1 MTRRWICEIALR
13 LALIVSVFCFALYAQ
28 DFSDAGFCA
37 LAAFW
42 AYALFRVLF
51 SFFYEAKQRANA
63 ALFRSGGTLIKIFRG
78 RLISGVFACAG
89 AILLSVTLA
98 LGLADLRGAE
108 LFVMLAAL
116 PAALALMRL
125 AVLKLS
131 LKEIKNPR
139 ILSLKLSI
147 LLLAALAVAV
157 NFAINLAYLRL
168 ADAADPAAHSLNSAI
183 NFTPLASTASS
194 AEDYARNNASAAIGN
209 FATDNAAKFAK
220 NSAANSVAIVIGNF
234 ETDNIVKSAPDA
246 VKKPTASPANFKAGS
261 VMATHAF
268 AENSKADPVATSQI
282 NAKNSTTSP
291 AAAKNLAQNPAA
303 PSMAA
308 DNSAKNSAANS
319 ASIPEIFEIL
329 KSIAPQ
335 THFKSALLNEIYA
348 LKFYKNALFELALS
362 QSPSALKIALLFLIC
377 AGDFVFYC
385 AILHLCVFVLF
396 MPRAGA
402 APKIGRFSGT
412 IFALAYVTL
421 CLICA
426 AQTRTARG
434 EAERPKS
441 AVETGVQIVLQS
453 GERLI
458 LSAREADALRGEL
471 NATRF
476 AAEANAASALN
487 SYIDAVYDEG
497 ARLSA
502 QKMADFNYS
511 FLSDYLVL
519 WHGVW
524 DDDAGA
530 YLNEKFAL
538 FVSES
543 FPKDFGEN
551 IAKIA
556 AANVKNYESSLN
568 FTLKKYGAKIDLNVT
583 QSFSLKSK
591 AYRASGTGL
600 GALGSVLGAKLISKS
615 LAKTAA
621 KTGAK
626 TLTKAGA
633 SATSGSAGLVCGPGA
648 VVCVPAFAVA
658 TWFGL
663 DFAFAKGDEALNREE
678 FEAAIVR
685 DMMAAKEELK
695 RALAEDFNATI
706 DEISSEILNL
716 DGKQGGGLC
725 LRNLDPLRAKFSG
738 GLWSFR
744 AWRAAGAMHQNGRLG
759 RQFGRYETSIDKIGG
774 TKLVAQ
780 QMRNKQRLERGIL

>member
-1 MTRRWICEIALR
+1 M
-13 LALIVSVFCFALYAQ
+13 
-28 DFSDAGFCA
+28 
-37 LAAFW
+37 
-42 AYALFRVLF
+42 
-51 SFFYEAKQRANA
+51 
-63 ALFRSGGTLIKIFRG
+63 
-78 RLISGVFACAG
+78 
-89 AILLSVTLA
+89 
-98 LGLADLRGAE
+98 
-108 LFVMLAAL
+108 
-116 PAALALMRL
+116 
-125 AVLKLS
+125 
-131 LKEIKNPR
+131 
-139 ILSLKLSI
+139 
-147 LLLAALAVAV
+147 
-157 NFAINLAYLRL
+157 
-168 ADAADPAAHSLNSAI
+168 
-183 NFTPLASTASS
+183 
-194 AEDYARNNASAAIGN
+194 
-209 FATDNAAKFAK
+209 ATDNASKSAK
-220 NSAANSVAIVIGNF
+220 NSAANNAAIVIGNS
-234 ETDNIVKSAPDA
+234 ETDNVVKSAPNA
-246 VKKPTASPANFKAGS
+246 AKKPTASPTNFKMGLVRA
-261 VMATHAF
+261 VHAS
-268 AENSKADPVATSQI
+268 AENSKVNPVVTSQI

-291 AAAKNLAQNPAA
+291 AAAQNLAQNPAA
-303 PSMAA
+303 PNMVA
-308 DNSAKNSAANS
+308 DSSAEKSATS
-319 ASIPEIFEIL
+319 PASISEIFEIL
-329 KSIAPQ
+329 KSTAPQ
-335 THFKSALLNEIYA
+335 AHFKSALLNEIYA

-385 AILHLCVFVLF
+385 AILHLCAFVLF
-396 MPRAGA
+396 MPRAAA

-426 AQTRTARG
+426 AQTRTAAG
-434 EAERPKS
+434 EAESAHPKS

-476 AAEANAASALN
+476 AVEANAASALN

-568 FTLKKYGAKIDLNVT
+568 FTLKKYGAKVDLNVT

-600 GALGSVLGAKLISKS
+600 GALGGVLGAKLISKS

-695 RALAEDFNATI
+695 RALAEDFNATV

-716 DGKQGGGLC
+716 DRK
-725 LRNLDPLRAKFSG
+725 
-738 GLWSFR
+738 
-744 AWRAAGAMHQNGRLG
+744 
-759 RQFGRYETSIDKIGG
+759 
-774 TKLVAQ
+774 
-780 QMRNKQRLERGIL
+780 

>member
-1 MTRRWICEIALR
+1 MTTTRRWICEIALR

-78 RLISGVFACAG
+78 RLISVVLAFAG

-108 LFVMLAAL
+108 LFVTLAAL
-116 PAALALMRL
+116 PAGLALMRL

-168 ADAADPAAHSLNSAI
+168 ADGADAAAHSLNSAI
-183 NFTPLASTASS
+183 NFTPLTRTASS
-194 AEDYARNNASAAIGN
+194 AEEFVRNNASAPVGNLAADNTSKSAKN
-209 FATDNAAKFAK
+209 FAANNA
-220 NSAANSVAIVIGNF
+220 AIVIGNS
-234 ETDNIVKSAPDA
+234 EANSIIKPAPNA
-246 VKKPTASPANFKAGS
+246 AKNLTASPENFKAGS
-261 VMATHAF
+261 IRAVYASA
-268 AENSKADPVATSQI
+268 ANYKANTAAMPQSF
-282 NAKNSTTSP
+282 AKNSTTSS
-291 AAAKNLAQNPAA
+291 AAAQNLNLAPTPATPNA
-303 PSMAA
+303 SA
-308 DNSAKNSAANS
+308 DNSAEKSATSS
-319 ASIPEIFEIL
+319 ASVAKIFEIL
-329 KSIAPQ
+329 KSTAPQ
-335 THFKSALLNEIYA
+335 AHFKSALLNEIYA

-362 QSPSALKIALLFLIC
+362 QSSSALKIALLFLIC
-377 AGDFVFYC
+377 AGDFVFYY
-385 AILHLCVFVLF
+385 AILHLCAFVLF
-396 MPRAGA
+396 MSRAGV

-434 EAERPKS
+434 EAGPKS
-441 AVETGVQIVLQS
+441 AVETGMQIVLQS

-530 YLNEKFAL
+530 YLNEKFAG

-556 AANVKNYESSLN
+556 AANVKNYENSLN

-600 GALGSVLGAKLISKS
+600 GALGGVLGAKLISKS

-626 TLTKAGA
+626 TIAKAGA

-716 DGKQGGGLC
+716 DGK
-725 LRNLDPLRAKFSG
+725 
-738 GLWSFR
+738 
-744 AWRAAGAMHQNGRLG
+744 
-759 RQFGRYETSIDKIGG
+759 
-774 TKLVAQ
+774 
-780 QMRNKQRLERGIL
+780 

>member
-1 MTRRWICEIALR
+1 MTTTRRWICEIALR

-28 DFSDAGFCA
+28 DLDDAGFCA

-78 RLISGVFACAG
+78 RLISGVLAFAG

-98 LGLADLRGAE
+98 LGIADLRGAE
-108 LFVMLAAL
+108 LFVTLAAL
-116 PAALALMRL
+116 PAGLALMRL

-168 ADAADPAAHSLNSAI
+168 ADAADLDMHSLNSAI
-183 NFTPLASTASS
+183 NFTPPARTAASMGNFAT
-194 AEDYARNNASAAIGN
+194 NNASAPIGN

-220 NSAANSVAIVIGNF
+220 NSALNHAGIVIGNS
-234 ETDNIVKSAPDA
+234 EMDNAVKSAADA
-246 VKKPTASPANFKAGS
+246 AKNLTALPANFKAGS
-261 VMATHAF
+261 VRAVHAS
-268 AENSKADPVATSQI
+268 AENSKADPAAAPQI
-282 NAKNSTTSP
+282 NAKNSTASS
-291 AAAKNLAQNPAA
+291 AAAQNLNLAPTPATPNA
-303 PSMAA
+303 SS
-308 DNSAKNSAANS
+308 DNLAKNSAAS
-319 ASIPEIFEIL
+319 PASVAEIFEIL
-329 KSIAPQ
+329 KSTAPQ
-335 THFKSALLNEIYA
+335 AHFKSALLNEIYA

-362 QSPSALKIALLFLIC
+362 QSPSSLKIALLLLIC
-377 AGDFVFYC
+377 AGDFLFYC
-385 AILHLCVFVLF
+385 AILHLCAFVLF
-396 MPRAGA
+396 MPRATST
-402 APKIGRFSGT
+402 PKIGRFSGT

-426 AQTRTARG
+426 AQTRTAG
-434 EAERPKS
+434 GGSESVHPKS
-441 AVETGVQIVLQS
+441 AVETSVQIVLQS

-458 LSAREADALRGEL
+458 LSAREADVLRGEL

-530 YLNEKFAL
+530 YLNEKFAG

-600 GALGSVLGAKLISKS
+600 GALGGVLGAKLISKS

-716 DGKQGGGLC
+716 
-725 LRNLDPLRAKFSG
+725 
-738 GLWSFR
+738 
-744 AWRAAGAMHQNGRLG
+744 NGR
-759 RQFGRYETSIDKIGG
+759 
-774 TKLVAQ
+774 
-780 QMRNKQRLERGIL
+780 

>member
-1 MTRRWICEIALR
+1 MTTTRRWICEIALR

-28 DFSDAGFCA
+28 DLDDAGFCA

-89 AILLSVTLA
+89 AILLSATLA

-108 LFVMLAAL
+108 LFVTLAAL
-116 PAALALMRL
+116 PAGLALMRL

-168 ADAADPAAHSLNSAI
+168 ADAAYAAAHSLNSAI
-183 NFTPLASTASS
+183 NFTPLARTASS
-194 AEDYARNNASAAIGN
+194 AKDFARNKVPAPVGN
-209 FATDNAAKFAK
+209 LTTDNSAK
-220 NSAANSVAIVIGNF
+220 NSAANNAAMVIGNS
-234 ETDNIVKSAPDA
+234 ETDNAVKSALDA
-246 VKKPTASPANFKAGS
+246 AKKPTASVANFKAGS
-261 VMATHAF
+261 VRAVYAS
-268 AENSKADPVATSQI
+268 AENSKADPAATLQTF
-282 NAKNSTTSP
+282 AKNSTTNP
-291 AAAKNLAQNPAA
+291 AAAQNLAQNPAA

-308 DNSAKNSAANS
+308 DSSAKNSATSS

-329 KSIAPQ
+329 KSTAPQ
-335 THFKSALLNEIYA
+335 AHFGSALLNEIYA
-348 LKFYKNALFELALS
+348 LKFYKNALFDLALS

-377 AGDFVFYC
+377 AGDFLFYC
-385 AILHLCVFVLF
+385 AILHLCAFVLF
-396 MPRAGA
+396 MPRATS

-412 IFALAYVTL
+412 IFALVYVTL

-426 AQTRTARG
+426 AQTRTVRG
-434 EAERPKS
+434 EAEGAHPKS

-458 LSAREADALRGEL
+458 LSAREADVLRGEL

-600 GALGSVLGAKLISKS
+600 GALGGVLGAKLISKS

-695 RALAEDFNATI
+695 RALAQDFNATI

-716 DGKQGGGLC
+716 DG
-725 LRNLDPLRAKFSG
+725 R
-738 GLWSFR
+738 
-744 AWRAAGAMHQNGRLG
+744 
-759 RQFGRYETSIDKIGG
+759 
-774 TKLVAQ
+774 
-780 QMRNKQRLERGIL
+780 

>member
-1 MTRRWICEIALR
+1 MTTTRRWICEIALR

-28 DFSDAGFCA
+28 GFDDAGFCA

-63 ALFRSGGTLIKIFRG
+63 ALFRSGGILIKIFRG
-78 RLISGVFACAG
+78 RLISGVLAFAG

-108 LFVMLAAL
+108 LFVTLTAL
-116 PAALALMRL
+116 PAGLAVMRL

-147 LLLAALAVAV
+147 SLLAVLAVAV

-183 NFTPLASTASS
+183 NFTPPARTASS
-194 AEDYARNNASAAIGN
+194 AEDYARNNASAPVGN
-209 FATDNAAKFAK
+209 SETDNAVKFA
-220 NSAANSVAIVIGNF
+220 
-234 ETDNIVKSAPDA
+234 PDTA
-246 VKKPTASPANFKAGS
+246 KKPTASPANFKAGS
-261 VMATHAF
+261 VKAEYAS
-268 AENSKADPVATSQI
+268 AENSKANTAATSQI

-291 AAAKNLAQNPAA
+291 AAAQNLAQNPAA

-308 DNSAKNSAANS
+308 DSSAEKSATS
-319 ASIPEIFEIL
+319 PASVAEIFEIL
-329 KSIAPQ
+329 KSTAPQ
-335 THFKSALLNEIYA
+335 AHFKSALLNEIYA

-362 QSPSALKIALLFLIC
+362 QSPNALKIALLFLIC
-377 AGDFVFYC
+377 AGDFLFYC
-385 AILHLCVFVLF
+385 AILHLCAFVLF
-396 MPRAGA
+396 MPRATS

-434 EAERPKS
+434 EAERSKS

-583 QSFSLKSK
+583 QNFSLKSK

-600 GALGSVLGAKLISKS
+600 GALGGVLGAKLLSKS

-633 SATSGSAGLVCGPGA
+633 SATGGSAGLVCGPGA

-716 DGKQGGGLC
+716 DGK
-725 LRNLDPLRAKFSG
+725 
-738 GLWSFR
+738 
-744 AWRAAGAMHQNGRLG
+744 
-759 RQFGRYETSIDKIGG
+759 
-774 TKLVAQ
+774 
-780 QMRNKQRLERGIL
+780 

>member
-1 MTRRWICEIALR
+1 MTTTRRWICEIVLR

-28 DFSDAGFCA
+28 DFSDAGFCT

-78 RLISGVFACAG
+78 RLLSGVFACAG
-89 AILLSVTLA
+89 AILLSATLS
-98 LGLADLRGAE
+98 LGLADLRGAA
-108 LFVMLAAL
+108 LFVTLAAL
-116 PAALALMRL
+116 PAGLALMRL

-168 ADAADPAAHSLNSAI
+168 PPPPPHLSSPLTT
-183 NFTPLASTASS
+183 TPKYTSS
-194 AEDYARNNASAAIGN
+194 ARTAAFAENFATNDASAPVGN
-209 FATDNAAKFAK
+209 FATDNAVKSAK
-220 NSAANSVAIVIGNF
+220 NSAANNSVIVVRNS
-234 ETDNIVKSAPDA
+234 EADNPVKSAPDA
-246 VKKPTASPANFKAGS
+246 AKNLTASTANFKAGS
-261 VMATHAF
+261 VRAAQVS
-268 AENSKADPVATSQI
+268 AANYKANTAVAPQTF
-282 NAKNSTTSP
+282 AKNSTASSV
-291 AAAKNLAQNPAA
+291 AAQNLAQNPAA
-303 PSMAA
+303 PSMVA
-308 DNSAKNSAANS
+308 DSSAEKSATSS
-319 ASIPEIFEIL
+319 ASIPENIEIL
-329 KSIAPQ
+329 KSTAPQ
-335 THFKSALLNEIYA
+335 AHFKSALLNEIYA

-362 QSPSALKIALLFLIC
+362 QSPIALKIALLFLIC
-377 AGDFVFYC
+377 AGDFLFYC
-385 AILHLCVFVLF
+385 AILHLCAFVLF
-396 MPRAGA
+396 MPRATS

-426 AQTRTARG
+426 AQTRTVAG
-434 EAERPKS
+434 EADGARPKS

-458 LSAREADALRGEL
+458 LSAREADVLRGEL

-556 AANVKNYESSLN
+556 AANVKDYESSLN
-568 FTLKKYGAKIDLNVT
+568 FTLKKYGAKVDLNVT

-600 GALGSVLGAKLISKS
+600 GALGGVLGAKLISKS

-626 TLTKAGA
+626 TLAKAGA

-695 RALAEDFNATI
+695 RALAQDFNATI

-716 DGKQGGGLC
+716 DGK
-725 LRNLDPLRAKFSG
+725 
-738 GLWSFR
+738 
-744 AWRAAGAMHQNGRLG
+744 
-759 RQFGRYETSIDKIGG
+759 
-774 TKLVAQ
+774 
-780 QMRNKQRLERGIL
+780 

>member
-1 MTRRWICEIALR
+1 MTTTRRWICEIALR

-37 LAAFW
+37 LEAFW
-42 AYALFRVLF
+42 AYALFQVLF

-63 ALFRSGGTLIKIFRG
+63 ALFRSSGTLIKIFRG
-78 RLISGVFACAG
+78 RLISGVLACAG
-89 AILLSVTLA
+89 AILLSITLA

-108 LFVMLAAL
+108 LFVTLAAL

-125 AVLKLS
+125 VVLKLS

-147 LLLAALAVAV
+147 LLLAMLAVAV
-157 NFAINLAYLRL
+157 NFTINLAYLRFADG
-168 ADAADPAAHSLNSAI
+168 ADAAAHSLNSAI
-183 NFTPLASTASS
+183 NFTLPARTASF
-194 AEDYARNNASAAIGN
+194 AEDSARNDASAPVGN
-209 FATDNAAKFAK
+209 LATDNSAKSVK
-220 NSAANSVAIVIGNF
+220 NFAANNAAIVIRNS
-234 ETDNIVKSAPDA
+234 ETDNAVKSAPDA
-246 VKKPTASPANFKAGS
+246 VKNPTASPANFKAGS
-261 VMATHAF
+261 VRAVHAS
-268 AENSKADPVATSQI
+268 AENSKADPVATPQTF
-282 NAKNSTTSP
+282 AKNSKTSP
-291 AAAKNLAQNPAA
+291 AAAQNLAQNPAA

-308 DNSAKNSAANS
+308 DNSAKNSATNS
-319 ASIPEIFEIL
+319 ASIAEIFEIL
-329 KSIAPQ
+329 KSTAPQ
-335 THFKSALLNEIYA
+335 AHFRSALLNEIYA

-362 QSPSALKIALLFLIC
+362 QSPSSLKIALLFLIC
-377 AGDFVFYC
+377 AGDFLFYC
-385 AILHLCVFVLF
+385 AILHLCAFVLF
-396 MPRAGA
+396 MPRATS
-402 APKIGRFSGT
+402 APKIGRFSGM

-426 AQTRTARG
+426 AQTRTAG
-434 EAERPKS
+434 SGAEGAHPKS
-441 AVETGVQIVLQS
+441 AVETSVQIVLQS

-530 YLNEKFAL
+530 YLNEKFAG

-568 FTLKKYGAKIDLNVT
+568 STLKKYGAKVDLNVT

-600 GALGSVLGAKLISKS
+600 GALGGVLGAKLISKS

-626 TLTKAGA
+626 TITKAGA

-695 RALAEDFNATI
+695 RALAQDFNATI

-716 DGKQGGGLC
+716 DGK
-725 LRNLDPLRAKFSG
+725 
-738 GLWSFR
+738 
-744 AWRAAGAMHQNGRLG
+744 
-759 RQFGRYETSIDKIGG
+759 
-774 TKLVAQ
+774 
-780 QMRNKQRLERGIL
+780 

>member
-1 MTRRWICEIALR
+1 MTTTRRWICEIALR
-13 LALIVSVFCFALYAQ
+13 LALIVSVFYFALYAQ
-28 DFSDAGFCA
+28 DLDDAGFCA

-63 ALFRSGGTLIKIFRG
+63 ALFRSSGILIKIFRG

-98 LGLADLRGAE
+98 LGLADLRGVA
-108 LFVMLAAL
+108 LFVTLAAL

-147 LLLAALAVAV
+147 LLLAVLAVAV
-157 NFAINLAYLRL
+157 KFAINLAYLRL
-168 ADAADPAAHSLNSAI
+168 ADAADPATHSLNSAI
-183 NFTPLASTASS
+183 NFTPPARTASS
-194 AEDYARNNASAAIGN
+194 VEDFARNDASAPVGN
-209 FATDNAAKFAK
+209 LATDNASKSAK
-220 NSAANSVAIVIGNF
+220 NSAANNAAIVIGNS
-234 ETDNIVKSAPDA
+234 ETDNVVKSAPNA
-246 VKKPTASPANFKAGS
+246 AKKPTASPANFKASS
-261 VMATHAF
+261 VRAVYAS
-268 AENSKADPVATSQI
+268 AENSKANTAATSQI

-291 AAAKNLAQNPAA
+291 AAAQNLAQNPAA

-308 DNSAKNSAANS
+308 DSSAEKSATS
-319 ASIPEIFEIL
+319 PASVAEIFEIL
-329 KSIAPQ
+329 KSTAPQ
-335 THFKSALLNEIYA
+335 AHFKSALLNEIYA

-385 AILHLCVFVLF
+385 AILHLCAFVLF
-396 MPRAGA
+396 MPRATS

-426 AQTRTARG
+426 AQTRTAAG
-434 EAERPKS
+434 EAEGAHPKS

-530 YLNEKFAL
+530 YLNEKFAS

-600 GALGSVLGAKLISKS
+600 GALGGVLGAKLISKS

-695 RALAEDFNATI
+695 RALAQDFNATI

-716 DGKQGGGLC
+716 DGK
-725 LRNLDPLRAKFSG
+725 
-738 GLWSFR
+738 
-744 AWRAAGAMHQNGRLG
+744 
-759 RQFGRYETSIDKIGG
+759 
-774 TKLVAQ
+774 
-780 QMRNKQRLERGIL
+780 

>member
-1 MTRRWICEIALR
+1 MTTTRRWICEIALR

-28 DFSDAGFCA
+28 DFSDVGFCA

-78 RLISGVFACAG
+78 RLISGVLACAG
-89 AILLSVTLA
+89 AILLSATLA

-108 LFVMLAAL
+108 LFVTLAAL

-168 ADAADPAAHSLNSAI
+168 ADGADAAAHSLNSAI
-183 NFTPLASTASS
+183 NFTPPSRTAAST
-194 AEDYARNNASAAIGN
+194 EDSARNKVSVPVGN
-209 FATDNAAKFAK
+209 FATNNAAKFAK
-220 NSAANSVAIVIGNF
+220 NSAANNAAIVVENS
-234 ETDNIVKSAPDA
+234 EASNAVKTAPDA
-246 VKKPTASPANFKAGS
+246 AKKLAASPTNFKAGS
-261 VMATHAF
+261 VRVVQVSAA
-268 AENSKADPVATSQI
+268 NYKADPAAAPQI

-291 AAAKNLAQNPAA
+291 TAAQNLAQNPAA

-308 DNSAKNSAANS
+308 YSSAEKSVTGP
-319 ASIPEIFEIL
+319 ASVAEIFEIL
-329 KSIAPQ
+329 KSTAPQ
-335 THFKSALLNEIYA
+335 AHFRSALLNEIYA

-377 AGDFVFYC
+377 AGDFLFYC
-385 AILHLCVFVLF
+385 AILHLCAFVLF
-396 MPRAGA
+396 MPRATS

-441 AVETGVQIVLQS
+441 AVETSVQIVLQS

-458 LSAREADALRGEL
+458 LSAREADVLRGEL

-530 YLNEKFAL
+530 YLNEKFAG

-600 GALGSVLGAKLISKS
+600 GALGGVLGAKLISKS

-716 DGKQGGGLC
+716 DGK
-725 LRNLDPLRAKFSG
+725 
-738 GLWSFR
+738 
-744 AWRAAGAMHQNGRLG
+744 
-759 RQFGRYETSIDKIGG
+759 
-774 TKLVAQ
+774 
-780 QMRNKQRLERGIL
+780 

>member
-1 MTRRWICEIALR
+1 MTTTRRWICEIALR

-28 DFSDAGFCA
+28 DFSDAGFCT

-42 AYALFRVLF
+42 AFALFRVLF

-63 ALFRSGGTLIKIFRG
+63 ALFRRGGTLIKIFRG

-89 AILLSVTLA
+89 AILLSATLA

-108 LFVMLAAL
+108 LFVTLTTL
-116 PAALALMRL
+116 PAGLALMRL
-125 AVLKLS
+125 AVLKIS

-157 NFAINLAYLRL
+157 NFALNLAYLRL
-168 ADAADPAAHSLNSAI
+168 ADGADAAAHSLNSAI
-183 NFTPLASTASS
+183 NFTPPARTAAF
-194 AEDYARNNASAAIGN
+194 AEN
-209 FATDNAAKFAK
+209 FATNDASASVGNLATNNAAK
-220 NSAANSVAIVIGNF
+220 NSAASNAAIVVRNSGTIN
-234 ETDNIVKSAPDA
+234 A
-246 VKKPTASPANFKAGS
+246 VKPAPNAAKKLAASPANFKAGS
-261 VMATHAF
+261 VRAVRAS
-268 AENSKADPVATSQI
+268 AANYKANTAVAPQTF
-282 NAKNSTTSP
+282 AKNSTTSS

-319 ASIPEIFEIL
+319 ASIAEIFEIL

-377 AGDFVFYC
+377 AGDFLFYC
-385 AILHLCVFVLF
+385 AILHLCAFVLF
-396 MPRAGA
+396 TPRAAA

-426 AQTRTARG
+426 AQTRTAASR
-434 EAERPKS
+434 AEGAHPKS
-441 AVETGVQIVLQS
+441 AVETSVQIVLQS

-458 LSAREADALRGEL
+458 LSAREADVLRGEL

-530 YLNEKFAL
+530 YLNEKFAG

-556 AANVKNYESSLN
+556 AANVKDYESSLN
-568 FTLKKYGAKIDLNVT
+568 FTLKKYGAKVDLNVT

-600 GALGSVLGAKLISKS
+600 GALGGVLGAKLISKS

-626 TLTKAGA
+626 TITKAGA

-685 DMMAAKEELK
+685 DIMAAKEELK
-695 RALAEDFNATI
+695 RALAEDFSATI

-716 DGKQGGGLC
+716 DGK
-725 LRNLDPLRAKFSG
+725 
-738 GLWSFR
+738 
-744 AWRAAGAMHQNGRLG
+744 
-759 RQFGRYETSIDKIGG
+759 
-774 TKLVAQ
+774 
-780 QMRNKQRLERGIL
+780 

>member
-1 MTRRWICEIALR
+1 MTTTRRWICEIALR

-37 LAAFW
+37 LATFW

-63 ALFRSGGTLIKIFRG
+63 ALFRSSGTLIKIFRG
-78 RLISGVFACAG
+78 RLISGVFACGG
-89 AILLSVTLA
+89 AILLSATLA

-108 LFVMLAAL
+108 LFVTLAAL

-157 NFAINLAYLRL
+157 NFVINLAYLRL
-168 ADAADPAAHSLNSAI
+168 ADGADAAAHSLNSAI
-183 NFTPLASTASS
+183 NFTPPARPAAST
-194 AEDYARNNASAAIGN
+194 EDSTRNNASTPVGN
-209 FATDNAAKFAK
+209 FATDNAAKSAK
-220 NSAANSVAIVIGNF
+220 NSASNHVAIVIENS
-234 ETDNIVKSAPDA
+234 ETDNTVKSAQNA
-246 VKKPTASPANFKAGS
+246 AKKPTASPANFKAGS
-261 VMATHAF
+261 VRTVHAF
-268 AENSKADPVATSQI
+268 AANSKEDPVAKPQTF
-282 NAKNSTTSP
+282 AKNSTTSP
-291 AAAKNLAQNPAA
+291 TAAQNLVQNPTA

-308 DNSAKNSAANS
+308 DSSTEKSATGS
-319 ASIPEIFEIL
+319 ASIAEIFEIL
-329 KSIAPQ
+329 KSTAPQ
-335 THFKSALLNEIYA
+335 AHFRSALLNEIYA
-348 LKFYKNALFELALS
+348 LKFYKNALFDLALS

-377 AGDFVFYC
+377 AGDFLFYC
-385 AILHLCVFVLF
+385 AILHLCAFVLF
-396 MPRAGA
+396 MPRATSA
-402 APKIGRFSGT
+402 SKIGRFNGT

-434 EAERPKS
+434 EAEGARPKS

-530 YLNEKFAL
+530 YLNEKFAG

-556 AANVKNYESSLN
+556 AANVKNYENSLN

-600 GALGSVLGAKLISKS
+600 GALGGVLGAKLISKS

-626 TLTKAGA
+626 ALTKAGA

-716 DGKQGGGLC
+716 DG
-725 LRNLDPLRAKFSG
+725 R
-738 GLWSFR
+738 
-744 AWRAAGAMHQNGRLG
+744 
-759 RQFGRYETSIDKIGG
+759 
-774 TKLVAQ
+774 
-780 QMRNKQRLERGIL
+780 

>member
-1 MTRRWICEIALR
+1 MTTRRWICEIALR

-42 AYALFRVLF
+42 ACALFRVLF

-63 ALFRSGGTLIKIFRG
+63 ALFRSSGILIKIFRG

-98 LGLADLRGAE
+98 LGLADLRGAA
-108 LFVMLAAL
+108 LFVTLVAL

-147 LLLAALAVAV
+147 LLLAVLAVAV
-157 NFAINLAYLRL
+157 KFAINLAYLRL

-183 NFTPLASTASS
+183 NFTTLASTASS
-194 AEDYARNNASAAIGN
+194 AEDYARNKVSAPVGN
-209 FATDNAAKFAK
+209 LAADNAAKSAK
-220 NSAANSVAIVIGNF
+220 NFAVNNAAIVIENS
-234 ETDNIVKSAPDA
+234 ETDNA
-246 VKKPTASPANFKAGS
+246 VKYVPNVVKNPTASPTNFKMGLVRA
-261 VMATHAF
+261 VHAS
-268 AENSKADPVATSQI
+268 AENSKVNPVVTSQI

-291 AAAKNLAQNPAA
+291 AAAQNLAQNPAA
-303 PSMAA
+303 PNMVA
-308 DNSAKNSAANS
+308 DSSAEKSATS
-319 ASIPEIFEIL
+319 PASISEIFEIL
-329 KSIAPQ
+329 KSTAPQ
-335 THFKSALLNEIYA
+335 AHFKSALLNEIYA

-385 AILHLCVFVLF
+385 AILHLCAFVLF
-396 MPRAGA
+396 MPRAAA

-426 AQTRTARG
+426 AQTRTAAG
-434 EAERPKS
+434 EAESAHPKS

-476 AAEANAASALN
+476 AVEANAASALN

-568 FTLKKYGAKIDLNVT
+568 FTLKKYGAKVDLNVT

-600 GALGSVLGAKLISKS
+600 GALGGVLGAKLISKS

-695 RALAEDFNATI
+695 RALAEDFNATV

-716 DGKQGGGLC
+716 DRK
-725 LRNLDPLRAKFSG
+725 
-738 GLWSFR
+738 
-744 AWRAAGAMHQNGRLG
+744 
-759 RQFGRYETSIDKIGG
+759 
-774 TKLVAQ
+774 
-780 QMRNKQRLERGIL
+780 

>member
-1 MTRRWICEIALR
+1 MTTTRRWICEIALR

-28 DFSDAGFCA
+28 DLDDAGFCV

-42 AYALFRVLF
+42 ACALFRVLF

-89 AILLSVTLA
+89 AILLSATLA

-108 LFVMLAAL
+108 LFVTLAAL
-116 PAALALMRL
+116 PAGLALMRL

-147 LLLAALAVAV
+147 LLLAVLAVAV

-168 ADAADPAAHSLNSAI
+168 ADAAYPAAHSLNSAI
-183 NFTPLASTASS
+183 NFTPPARTASS
-194 AEDYARNNASAAIGN
+194 AEDFARNDASAPVGN
-209 FATDNAAKFAK
+209 LATDNAAKSAK
-220 NSAANSVAIVIGNF
+220 NFAANNAAIVIRNS
-234 ETDNIVKSAPDA
+234 ETDNAIKPAPAIVKN
-246 VKKPTASPANFKAGS
+246 PTASVANFKAGS
-261 VMATHAF
+261 VRAVYAS
-268 AENSKADPVATSQI
+268 AENSKANTAAAPQI

-291 AAAKNLAQNPAA
+291 AAAQNLAQNPAA
-303 PSMAA
+303 PSMTA
-308 DNSAKNSAANS
+308 DSSAKKPTTSP
-319 ASIPEIFEIL
+319 ASVAEIFEIL
-329 KSIAPQ
+329 KSTAPQ

-348 LKFYKNALFELALS
+348 LKFYKSALFELALS

-377 AGDFVFYC
+377 AGDFLFYC
-385 AILHLCVFVLF
+385 AILHLCAFVLF
-396 MPRAGA
+396 MPRATS

-434 EAERPKS
+434 EAEGAHPKS

-556 AANVKNYESSLN
+556 ATNVKNYESSLN
-568 FTLKKYGAKIDLNVT
+568 FTLKKYGAKVDLNVT
-583 QSFSLKSK
+583 QNFSLKSK

-600 GALGSVLGAKLISKS
+600 GALGGVLGAKLISKS

-626 TLTKAGA
+626 TITKAGA

-716 DGKQGGGLC
+716 DGK
-725 LRNLDPLRAKFSG
+725 
-738 GLWSFR
+738 
-744 AWRAAGAMHQNGRLG
+744 
-759 RQFGRYETSIDKIGG
+759 
-774 TKLVAQ
+774 
-780 QMRNKQRLERGIL
+780 

>member
-1 MTRRWICEIALR
+1 MMTTRRWICEIALR

-28 DFSDAGFCA
+28 DLDDAGFCA

-63 ALFRSGGTLIKIFRG
+63 ALFRSGGILIKIFRG
-78 RLISGVFACAG
+78 RLISGVLAFAG

-108 LFVMLAAL
+108 LFVTLAAL

-168 ADAADPAAHSLNSAI
+168 ADGADAAAHSLNSAI
-183 NFTPLASTASS
+183 NFTPPARTAASMGNFTTN
-194 AEDYARNNASAAIGN
+194 DASAPVGN
-209 FATDNAAKFAK
+209 FATDNAAK
-220 NSAANSVAIVIGNF
+220 NSAASNAAIIVGNS
-234 ETDNIVKSAPDA
+234 ETDNA
-246 VKKPTASPANFKAGS
+246 VKPAPNAAKNLTASPANFKASS
-261 VMATHAF
+261 VGAVYAS
-268 AENSKADPVATSQI
+268 AENYKAVPVATSQI
-282 NAKNSTTSP
+282 NAKNSTASP
-291 AAAKNLAQNPAA
+291 AAAQNLTQTPVTPNV
-303 PSMAA
+303 SA
-308 DNSAKNSAANS
+308 DNSAEKSATS
-319 ASIPEIFEIL
+319 PASVAEIFEIL
-329 KSIAPQ
+329 KSTVPQ
-335 THFKSALLNEIYA
+335 AHFKSALLNEIYA
-348 LKFYKNALFELALS
+348 LKFYKNALFDLALS

-377 AGDFVFYC
+377 AGDFLFYC
-385 AILHLCVFVLF
+385 AILHLCAFVLF
-396 MPRAGA
+396 MPRATSV
-402 APKIGRFSGT
+402 PKIGRFSGT

-426 AQTRTARG
+426 AQTRAAG
-434 EAERPKS
+434 GGSESVHPKS
-441 AVETGVQIVLQS
+441 AVETSVQIVLQS

-458 LSAREADALRGEL
+458 LSAREADVLRGEL

-530 YLNEKFAL
+530 YLNEKFAG

-600 GALGSVLGAKLISKS
+600 GALGGVLGAKLLSKS

-716 DGKQGGGLC
+716 DGK
-725 LRNLDPLRAKFSG
+725 
-738 GLWSFR
+738 
-744 AWRAAGAMHQNGRLG
+744 
-759 RQFGRYETSIDKIGG
+759 
-774 TKLVAQ
+774 
-780 QMRNKQRLERGIL
+780 

>member
-1 MTRRWICEIALR
+1 
-13 LALIVSVFCFALYAQ
+13 
-28 DFSDAGFCA
+28 
-37 LAAFW
+37 
-42 AYALFRVLF
+42 
-51 SFFYEAKQRANA
+51 
-63 ALFRSGGTLIKIFRG
+63 
-78 RLISGVFACAG
+78 
-89 AILLSVTLA
+89 
-98 LGLADLRGAE
+98 
-108 LFVMLAAL
+108 
-116 PAALALMRL
+116 
-125 AVLKLS
+125 
-131 LKEIKNPR
+131 
-139 ILSLKLSI
+139 
-147 LLLAALAVAV
+147 
-157 NFAINLAYLRL
+157 
-168 ADAADPAAHSLNSAI
+168 
-183 NFTPLASTASS
+183 
-194 AEDYARNNASAAIGN
+194 
-209 FATDNAAKFAK
+209 
-220 NSAANSVAIVIGNF
+220 
-234 ETDNIVKSAPDA
+234 
-246 VKKPTASPANFKAGS
+246 
-261 VMATHAF
+261 
-268 AENSKADPVATSQI
+268 
-282 NAKNSTTSP
+282 
-291 AAAKNLAQNPAA
+291 
-303 PSMAA
+303 MAA
-308 DNSAKNSAANS
+308 DSSAKNSATS
-319 ASIPEIFEIL
+319 PASVAEIFEIL
-329 KSIAPQ
+329 KSTAPQ
-335 THFKSALLNEIYA
+335 AHFKSTLLNEIYA
-348 LKFYKNALFELALS
+348 LKFYKNALFDLALS

-377 AGDFVFYC
+377 AGDFLFYC
-385 AILHLCVFVLF
+385 AILHLCAFVLF
-396 MPRAGA
+396 MPRAAA

-426 AQTRTARG
+426 AQMRTAG
-434 EAERPKS
+434 SGAEGAHPKS
-441 AVETGVQIVLQS
+441 AVETSVQIVLQS

-530 YLNEKFAL
+530 YLNEKFAG

-556 AANVKNYESSLN
+556 EANVKNYESSLN

-600 GALGSVLGAKLISKS
+600 GALGGVLGAKLISKS

-716 DGKQGGGLC
+716 DGK
-725 LRNLDPLRAKFSG
+725 
-738 GLWSFR
+738 
-744 AWRAAGAMHQNGRLG
+744 
-759 RQFGRYETSIDKIGG
+759 
-774 TKLVAQ
+774 
-780 QMRNKQRLERGIL
+780 

>member
-1 MTRRWICEIALR
+1 MTTTRRWICEIALR

-28 DFSDAGFCA
+28 DLDDASFCA

-51 SFFYEAKQRANA
+51 SFFYEARQRANA

-78 RLISGVFACAG
+78 RLISGVLAFAG
-89 AILLSVTLA
+89 AILLSATLA
-98 LGLADLRGAE
+98 LGLADLRGAA
-108 LFVMLAAL
+108 LFVTLAAL
-116 PAALALMRL
+116 PAGLALMRL

-147 LLLAALAVAV
+147 LLLAMLAVAV

-168 ADAADPAAHSLNSAI
+168 ADAAYAAAHSLNSAI
-183 NFTPLASTASS
+183 NFTPLARTASS
-194 AEDYARNNASAAIGN
+194 AEDFVRNNASAPVGNLAADNTSKSAKN
-209 FATDNAAKFAK
+209 FAVNNAAIVVG
-220 NSAANSVAIVIGNF
+220 NS
-234 ETDNIVKSAPDA
+234 ETDNTVKYVPNAA
-246 VKKPTASPANFKAGS
+246 KKPTASTANFKAGS
-261 VMATHAF
+261 VRAVYAS
-268 AENSKADPVATSQI
+268 AENSKANTAAAPQI
-282 NAKNSTTSP
+282 NAKNFTTSP
-291 AAAKNLAQNPAA
+291 AAAQNLTQNPAA

-308 DNSAKNSAANS
+308 DSPAEKSATSP
-319 ASIPEIFEIL
+319 ASVAEIFEIL
-329 KSIAPQ
+329 KSTAPQ
-335 THFKSALLNEIYA
+335 VHFKSALLNEIYA

-377 AGDFVFYC
+377 AGDFLFYC
-385 AILHLCVFVLF
+385 AILHLCAFVLF
-396 MPRAGA
+396 MPRA
-402 APKIGRFSGT
+402 APKIGHFSGT

-426 AQTRTARG
+426 AQTRTVG
-434 EAERPKS
+434 SGAEGAHPKS
-441 AVETGVQIVLQS
+441 AVETSVQIVLQS

-600 GALGSVLGAKLISKS
+600 GVLGGVLGAKLISKS

-626 TLTKAGA
+626 TLTKVGA

-695 RALAEDFNATI
+695 RALAQDFNATI

-716 DGKQGGGLC
+716 DGK
-725 LRNLDPLRAKFSG
+725 
-738 GLWSFR
+738 
-744 AWRAAGAMHQNGRLG
+744 
-759 RQFGRYETSIDKIGG
+759 
-774 TKLVAQ
+774 
-780 QMRNKQRLERGIL
+780 

>member
-1 MTRRWICEIALR
+1 MTTTRRWICEIALR

-28 DFSDAGFCA
+28 DFSDAGFCV

-63 ALFRSGGTLIKIFRG
+63 ALFRSSGTLIKIFRG
-78 RLISGVFACAG
+78 RLISGVLACAG
-89 AILLSVTLA
+89 AILLSITLA

-108 LFVMLAAL
+108 LFVTLAAL

-147 LLLAALAVAV
+147 LLLAVLAVAV

-168 ADAADPAAHSLNSAI
+168 ADAADPAAHSQNSAI
-183 NFTPLASTASS
+183 NFTPPARTASS
-194 AEDYARNNASAAIGN
+194 AEDSARNDASAPVGNLAADNTSKSAKN
-209 FATDNAAKFAK
+209 FAANNA
-220 NSAANSVAIVIGNF
+220 AIVIGNS
-234 ETDNIVKSAPDA
+234 EANSIIKPAPNA
-246 VKKPTASPANFKAGS
+246 AKNLTASPANFKASS
-261 VMATHAF
+261 VRAVHAS
-268 AENSKADPVATSQI
+268 AENSKADPVATPQI

-291 AAAKNLAQNPAA
+291 ASVA
-303 PSMAA
+303 
-308 DNSAKNSAANS
+308 
-319 ASIPEIFEIL
+319 EIFEIL
-329 KSIAPQ
+329 KSTAPQ
-335 THFKSALLNEIYA
+335 AHFRSALLNEIYA

-377 AGDFVFYC
+377 AGDFLFYC
-385 AILHLCVFVLF
+385 AILHLCAFVLF
-396 MPRAGA
+396 MPRA

-426 AQTRTARG
+426 AQTRTAG
-434 EAERPKS
+434 SGAEGVHPKS
-441 AVETGVQIVLQS
+441 AVETSVQIVLQS

-530 YLNEKFAL
+530 YLNEKFAG

-556 AANVKNYESSLN
+556 AANIKNYESSLN
-568 FTLKKYGAKIDLNVT
+568 FTLKKYGAKVDLNVT

-600 GALGSVLGAKLISKS
+600 GALGGVLGAKLISKS

-695 RALAEDFNATI
+695 RALAQDFNATI

-716 DGKQGGGLC
+716 DGK
-725 LRNLDPLRAKFSG
+725 
-738 GLWSFR
+738 
-744 AWRAAGAMHQNGRLG
+744 
-759 RQFGRYETSIDKIGG
+759 
-774 TKLVAQ
+774 
-780 QMRNKQRLERGIL
+780 

>member
-1 MTRRWICEIALR
+1 MTTTRRWICEIALR
-13 LALIVSVFCFALYAQ
+13 LALIVSIFCFALYAQ

-42 AYALFRVLF
+42 AYAQFRVLF

-78 RLISGVFACAG
+78 RLISGVLAFAG
-89 AILLSVTLA
+89 AILLSATLA

-108 LFVMLAAL
+108 LFVTLAAL

-168 ADAADPAAHSLNSAI
+168 ADAADPATHSLNSAI
-183 NFTPLASTASS
+183 NFTLPASAIVS
-194 AEDYARNNASAAIGN
+194 AEDYARNRVSAPVGN
-209 FATDNAAKFAK
+209 LATDNASKSAK
-220 NSAANSVAIVIGNF
+220 NSAANNAAMVVGNS
-234 ETDNIVKSAPDA
+234 ETDNTAKSTPAT
-246 VKKPTASPANFKAGS
+246 VKKYTASPVNFKAGY
-261 VMATHAF
+261 VRVVHAF

-282 NAKNSTTSP
+282 NAKNSTTKS
-291 AAAKNLAQNPAA
+291 AAPQNLAQNPAA

-308 DNSAKNSAANS
+308 DSSAEKPTTSP
-319 ASIPEIFEIL
+319 ASVAEIFEIL
-329 KSIAPQ
+329 KSTAPQ
-335 THFKSALLNEIYA
+335 AHFKSALLNEIYA

-362 QSPSALKIALLFLIC
+362 QSPSSLKIVLLLLIC

-385 AILHLCVFVLF
+385 AILHLCAFVLF
-396 MPRAGA
+396 MPRATS

-426 AQTRTARG
+426 AQTRTAAG
-434 EAERPKS
+434 EADGARPKS

-530 YLNEKFAL
+530 YLNEKFAS

-583 QSFSLKSK
+583 QNFSLKSK

-600 GALGSVLGAKLISKS
+600 GALGGVLGAKLISKS

-716 DGKQGGGLC
+716 
-725 LRNLDPLRAKFSG
+725 
-738 GLWSFR
+738 
-744 AWRAAGAMHQNGRLG
+744 NGR
-759 RQFGRYETSIDKIGG
+759 
-774 TKLVAQ
+774 
-780 QMRNKQRLERGIL
+780 

>member
-1 MTRRWICEIALR
+1 MTTTRRWICEIALR

-28 DFSDAGFCA
+28 DLDDAGFCA

-42 AYALFRVLF
+42 ACALFRVLF

-78 RLISGVFACAG
+78 RLISGVLAFAG

-108 LFVMLAAL
+108 LFVTLAAL
-116 PAALALMRL
+116 PAGLALMRL

-147 LLLAALAVAV
+147 LLLAVLAVAV

-183 NFTPLASTASS
+183 NFTPLARTASS
-194 AEDYARNNASAAIGN
+194 AEDYARNKVSTLIGN
-209 FATDNAAKFAK
+209 FVTDNASKPAK
-220 NSAANSVAIVIGNF
+220 NSAANSVAIVVENS
-234 ETDNIVKSAPDA
+234 ETDNAVKFAPDA
-246 VKKPTASPANFKAGS
+246 VKKPTASVANFKAGS
-261 VMATHAF
+261 VRAVYAS
-268 AENSKADPVATSQI
+268 AENSKANTAAAPQI
-282 NAKNSTTSP
+282 NAKNSTTKP
-291 AAAKNLAQNPAA
+291 TAAQNLAQNPAA

-308 DNSAKNSAANS
+308 GSSAEKSATS
-319 ASIPEIFEIL
+319 PASVAEIFEIL

-335 THFKSALLNEIYA
+335 VHFKSALLNEIYA

-385 AILHLCVFVLF
+385 AILHLCAFVLF
-396 MPRAGA
+396 MPRAAA

-434 EAERPKS
+434 ESEGARPKS

-600 GALGSVLGAKLISKS
+600 GALGGVLGAKLISKS

-695 RALAEDFNATI
+695 RALAQDFNATI

-716 DGKQGGGLC
+716 DGK
-725 LRNLDPLRAKFSG
+725 
-738 GLWSFR
+738 
-744 AWRAAGAMHQNGRLG
+744 
-759 RQFGRYETSIDKIGG
+759 
-774 TKLVAQ
+774 
-780 QMRNKQRLERGIL
+780 

>member
-1 MTRRWICEIALR
+1 MTTTRRWICEIALK

-28 DFSDAGFCA
+28 DLDDAGFCA

-78 RLISGVFACAG
+78 RLLSGVFACAG
-89 AILLSVTLA
+89 AILLSATLA

-108 LFVMLAAL
+108 LFVTLAAL
-116 PAALALMRL
+116 PAGLALMRL
-125 AVLKLS
+125 AVLKIS

-147 LLLAALAVAV
+147 LLLAMLAVAV

-183 NFTPLASTASS
+183 NFTPPASTASS
-194 AEDYARNNASAAIGN
+194 AEDSARNDASAPVGN
-209 FATDNAAKFAK
+209 FATDNSAK
-220 NSAANSVAIVIGNF
+220 NFTANNAAIVIGNS
-234 ETDNIVKSAPDA
+234 ETDNAVKFAPDA
-246 VKKPTASPANFKAGS
+246 AKKPTASVANFKASS
-261 VMATHAF
+261 VRTAQVS
-268 AENSKADPVATSQI
+268 AENSKADPAAALQI
-282 NAKNSTTSP
+282 NAKNSTASS
-291 AAAKNLAQNPAA
+291 AAAQNLNLAPT
-303 PSMAA
+303 
-308 DNSAKNSAANS
+308 SAATSMVADSS
-319 ASIPEIFEIL
+319 AEKSATSLASVAEIFEIL

-335 THFKSALLNEIYA
+335 AHFKSALLNEIYA

-377 AGDFVFYC
+377 AGDFLFYC
-385 AILHLCVFVLF
+385 AILHLCAFVLF
-396 MPRAGA
+396 APRAAA

-426 AQTRTARG
+426 AQTCTVAIG
-434 EAERPKS
+434 AEDAHPKS
-441 AVETGVQIVLQS
+441 AVETSVQIVLQS

-487 SYIDAVYDEG
+487 SYIDAVYAEG

-530 YLNEKFAL
+530 YLNEKFAG

-591 AYRASGTGL
+591 AYRVSGTGL
-600 GALGSVLGAKLISKS
+600 GALGGVLGAKLMSKS

-706 DEISSEILNL
+706 DEISSEI
-716 DGKQGGGLC
+716 
-725 LRNLDPLRAKFSG
+725 F
-738 GLWSFR
+738 
-744 AWRAAGAMHQNGRLG
+744 
-759 RQFGRYETSIDKIGG
+759 KIHM
-774 TKLVAQ
+774 K
-780 QMRNKQRLERGIL
+780 K

>member
-1 MTRRWICEIALR
+1 MTTTRRWICEIALR

-28 DFSDAGFCA
+28 DLGDAGFCA

-63 ALFRSGGTLIKIFRG
+63 ALFRSSGTLIKIFRG
-78 RLISGVFACAG
+78 RLISGVLAFAG
-89 AILLSVTLA
+89 AILLSATLA

-108 LFVMLAAL
+108 LFVTLAVL

-125 AVLKLS
+125 AVLRLS

-147 LLLAALAVAV
+147 LLLAALAVEV

-168 ADAADPAAHSLNSAI
+168 ADGADTAAHSQNSAI
-183 NFTPLASTASS
+183 NFTSLARNAAS
-194 AEDYARNNASAAIGN
+194 AEDSARNDAFAPAGN
-209 FATDNAAKFAK
+209 LATDNSAKSAT
-220 NSAANSVAIVIGNF
+220 NSATNNVAIVVGNSKV
-234 ETDNIVKSAPDA
+234 DNAVKSTLDA
-246 VKKPTASPANFKAGS
+246 AKNFTASPANFKAGS
-261 VMATHAF
+261 VRAPQTF
-268 AENSKADPVATSQI
+268 
-282 NAKNSTTSP
+282 AKNSTTSS
-291 AAAKNLAQNPAA
+291 AAAQNLTQNSAA
-303 PSMAA
+303 PSMAT
-308 DNSAKNSAANS
+308 DNSAKNSAASS

-329 KSIAPQ
+329 KSTAPQ
-335 THFKSALLNEIYA
+335 VHFKSALLNEIYA

-377 AGDFVFYC
+377 AGDFLFYC
-385 AILHLCVFVLF
+385 AILHLCAFVLF
-396 MPRAGA
+396 MPRATS

-441 AVETGVQIVLQS
+441 AVETSVQIVLQS

-458 LSAREADALRGEL
+458 LSAREADVLRGEL

-530 YLNEKFAL
+530 YLNEKFAG

-600 GALGSVLGAKLISKS
+600 GALGGVLGAKLISKS

-716 DGKQGGGLC
+716 DGK
-725 LRNLDPLRAKFSG
+725 
-738 GLWSFR
+738 
-744 AWRAAGAMHQNGRLG
+744 
-759 RQFGRYETSIDKIGG
+759 
-774 TKLVAQ
+774 
-780 QMRNKQRLERGIL
+780 

>member
-1 MTRRWICEIALR
+1 MTTTRRWICEIALR

-28 DFSDAGFCA
+28 DWDDAGFCA
-37 LAAFW
+37 LVAFW

-78 RLISGVFACAG
+78 RLISGVLAFAG
-89 AILLSVTLA
+89 AILLSATLA

-108 LFVMLAAL
+108 LFVTLAVL

-147 LLLAALAVAV
+147 LLLAVLAVAV

-168 ADAADPAAHSLNSAI
+168 ADGADTTTHFQNSAI
-183 NFTPLASTASS
+183 NFTSSARTAAS
-194 AEDYARNNASAAIGN
+194 AEDYARNRVSAPVGN
-209 FATDNAAKFAK
+209 FATDNSAKYSATNNAAM
-220 NSAANSVAIVIGNF
+220 VIGNS
-234 ETDNIVKSAPDA
+234 ETDNAVKYVPDA
-246 VKKPTASPANFKAGS
+246 VKNPTVNFKAGS
-261 VMATHAF
+261 VRTVHAS
-268 AENSKADPVATSQI
+268 AENPKADPVATSQI

-291 AAAKNLAQNPAA
+291 TAAQNLAQNPAA

-308 DNSAKNSAANS
+308 DSSAEKSATS
-319 ASIPEIFEIL
+319 PASVAEIFEIL
-329 KSIAPQ
+329 KSTAPQ
-335 THFKSALLNEIYA
+335 AHFKSALLNEIYA

-362 QSPSALKIALLFLIC
+362 QSPSALKIAILFLIC

-385 AILHLCVFVLF
+385 AILHLCAFVLF
-396 MPRAGA
+396 MPRVTS
-402 APKIGRFSGT
+402 APKIGRFSST

-426 AQTRTARG
+426 AQTRTAGG
-434 EAERPKS
+434 EAEGAHPKS

-453 GERLI
+453 GEQLI

-600 GALGSVLGAKLISKS
+600 GALGGVLGAKLISKS

-716 DGKQGGGLC
+716 DGK
-725 LRNLDPLRAKFSG
+725 
-738 GLWSFR
+738 
-744 AWRAAGAMHQNGRLG
+744 
-759 RQFGRYETSIDKIGG
+759 
-774 TKLVAQ
+774 
-780 QMRNKQRLERGIL
+780 

>member
-1 MTRRWICEIALR
+1 
-13 LALIVSVFCFALYAQ
+13 
-28 DFSDAGFCA
+28 
-37 LAAFW
+37 
-42 AYALFRVLF
+42 
-51 SFFYEAKQRANA
+51 
-63 ALFRSGGTLIKIFRG
+63 
-78 RLISGVFACAG
+78 
-89 AILLSVTLA
+89 
-98 LGLADLRGAE
+98 
-108 LFVMLAAL
+108 
-116 PAALALMRL
+116 MRL

-147 LLLAALAVAV
+147 LLLAVLAVAV

-168 ADAADPAAHSLNSAI
+168 ADAATHSLNSAI
-183 NFTPLASTASS
+183 NFTLPARTASF
-194 AEDYARNNASAAIGN
+194 AENSARNDASAPVGN
-209 FATDNAAKFAK
+209 FATDNFAK
-220 NSAANSVAIVIGNF
+220 NSAANNSAIVVRNS
-234 ETDNIVKSAPDA
+234 EADNA
-246 VKKPTASPANFKAGS
+246 VKPAPNAAKNLTASATNFKAGS
-261 VMATHAF
+261 VRAVHAS
-268 AENSKADPVATSQI
+268 AENSKADPAAAPQI
-282 NAKNSTTSP
+282 NAKNSTASS
-291 AAAKNLAQNPAA
+291 AAAQNLNLAPTPAMPNA
-303 PSMAA
+303 SA
-308 DNSAKNSAANS
+308 DSSAKKSAASS
-319 ASIPEIFEIL
+319 ASVAEIFEIL
-329 KSIAPQ
+329 KSTAPQ
-335 THFKSALLNEIYA
+335 AHFKSALLNEIYA

-377 AGDFVFYC
+377 AGDFLFYC
-385 AILHLCVFVLF
+385 AILHLCAFVLF
-396 MPRAGA
+396 VPRAAA

-426 AQTRTARG
+426 AQTRTAG
-434 EAERPKS
+434 SGSESMHPKS

-530 YLNEKFAL
+530 YLNEKFAG

-583 QSFSLKSK
+583 QSFSLKNK

-600 GALGSVLGAKLISKS
+600 GALGGVLGAKLISKS

-695 RALAEDFNATI
+695 RALAQDFNATI

-716 DGKQGGGLC
+716 DEK
-725 LRNLDPLRAKFSG
+725 
-738 GLWSFR
+738 
-744 AWRAAGAMHQNGRLG
+744 
-759 RQFGRYETSIDKIGG
+759 
-774 TKLVAQ
+774 
-780 QMRNKQRLERGIL
+780 

>member
-1 MTRRWICEIALR
+1 MTTTRRWICEIALR

-28 DFSDAGFCA
+28 DLDDAGFCA

-89 AILLSVTLA
+89 AILLSATLA

-108 LFVMLAAL
+108 LFVTLAAL
-116 PAALALMRL
+116 PAGLALMRL

-168 ADAADPAAHSLNSAI
+168 ADAAYAAAHSLNSAI
-183 NFTPLASTASS
+183 NFTPLARTASS
-194 AEDYARNNASAAIGN
+194 AKDFARNKVPAPVGN
-209 FATDNAAKFAK
+209 LTTDNSAK
-220 NSAANSVAIVIGNF
+220 NSAANNAAMVIGNS
-234 ETDNIVKSAPDA
+234 ETDNAVKSALDA
-246 VKKPTASPANFKAGS
+246 AKKPTASVANFKAGS
-261 VMATHAF
+261 VRAVYAS
-268 AENSKADPVATSQI
+268 AENSKADPAATLQTF
-282 NAKNSTTSP
+282 AKNSTTNP
-291 AAAKNLAQNPAA
+291 AAAQNLAQNPAA

-308 DNSAKNSAANS
+308 DSSAKNSATSS

-329 KSIAPQ
+329 KSTAPQ
-335 THFKSALLNEIYA
+335 AHFGSALLNEIYA
-348 LKFYKNALFELALS
+348 LKFYKNALFDLALS

-377 AGDFVFYC
+377 AGDFLFYC
-385 AILHLCVFVLF
+385 AILHLCAFVLF
-396 MPRAGA
+396 MPRATS

-412 IFALAYVTL
+412 IFALVYVTL

-426 AQTRTARG
+426 AQTRTVRG
-434 EAERPKS
+434 EAEGAHPKS

-600 GALGSVLGAKLISKS
+600 GALGGVLGAKLISKS

-695 RALAEDFNATI
+695 RALAQDFNATI

-716 DGKQGGGLC
+716 DG
-725 LRNLDPLRAKFSG
+725 R
-738 GLWSFR
+738 
-744 AWRAAGAMHQNGRLG
+744 
-759 RQFGRYETSIDKIGG
+759 
-774 TKLVAQ
+774 
-780 QMRNKQRLERGIL
+780 

>member
-1 MTRRWICEIALR
+1 MTTTRRWICEIALK

-28 DFSDAGFCA
+28 DLDDAGFCA

-42 AYALFRVLF
+42 VYALFRVLF

-78 RLISGVFACAG
+78 RLISGVFACAS
-89 AILLSVTLA
+89 AILLSATLA

-108 LFVMLAAL
+108 LFVTLAAL
-116 PAALALMRL
+116 PAGLTLMRL

-147 LLLAALAVAV
+147 LLLAVLAVAV

-183 NFTPLASTASS
+183 NFTPPVRNAAF
-194 AEDYARNNASAAIGN
+194 AEDSARNDASAPVGN
-209 FATDNAAKFAK
+209 LATDNASKSAK
-220 NSAANSVAIVIGNF
+220 NSAANNVAIVIGNS
-234 ETDNIVKSAPDA
+234 ETDNAVKYVPDA
-246 VKKPTASPANFKAGS
+246 AKKPTASAVNFKAGS
-261 VMATHAF
+261 VRAVHAS
-268 AENSKADPVATSQI
+268 AENSKANTAAAPQI

-291 AAAKNLAQNPAA
+291 VAAQNLAQNPAA
-303 PSMAA
+303 TSMVA
-308 DNSAKNSAANS
+308 DSFAGKSATSP
-319 ASIPEIFEIL
+319 ASVAEIFEIL
-329 KSIAPQ
+329 KSTAPQ
-335 THFKSALLNEIYA
+335 AHFKSALLNEIYA

-385 AILHLCVFVLF
+385 AILHLCAFVLF
-396 MPRAGA
+396 MPRATA

-426 AQTRTARG
+426 AQTRTVAG
-434 EAERPKS
+434 EADGARPKS

-458 LSAREADALRGEL
+458 LSAREADVLRGEL

-556 AANVKNYESSLN
+556 AANVKNYENSLN

-600 GALGSVLGAKLISKS
+600 GALGGVLGAKLISKS

-695 RALAEDFNATI
+695 RALAQDFNATI

-716 DGKQGGGLC
+716 DG
-725 LRNLDPLRAKFSG
+725 R
-738 GLWSFR
+738 
-744 AWRAAGAMHQNGRLG
+744 
-759 RQFGRYETSIDKIGG
+759 
-774 TKLVAQ
+774 
-780 QMRNKQRLERGIL
+780 

>member
-1 MTRRWICEIALR
+1 MAEILKIVNLNKKFGNLEVLKDVNLSLNEGEILSVLGDSGCGKSTLLR
-13 LALIVSVFCFALYAQ
+13 II
-28 DFSDAGFCA
+28 AGLETPSGGQIAVKDGCGTAMMFQS
-37 LAAFW
+37 
-42 AYALFRVLF
+42 YALFPHLSVCKNVEFALWRLP
-51 SFFYEAKQRANA
+51 SAERAQRSAQLLEKFKIA
-63 ALFRSGGTLIKIFRG
+63 ELKDKTPDQISGGQAQRTA
-78 RLISGVFACAG
+78 FARAV
-89 AILLSVTLA
+89 ANREKLLSL
-98 LGLADLRGAE
+98 DE
-108 LFVMLAAL
+108 
-116 PAALALMRL
+116 P
-125 AVLKLS
+125 
-131 LKEIKNPR
+131 
-139 ILSLKLSI
+139 
-147 LLLAALAVAV
+147 
-157 NFAINLAYLRL
+157 FANL
-168 ADAADPAAHSLNSAI
+168 D
-183 NFTPLASTASS
+183 
-194 AEDYARNNASAAIGN
+194 RN
-209 FATDNAAKFAK
+209 
-220 NSAANSVAIVIGNF
+220 
-234 ETDNIVKSAPDA
+234 
-246 VKKPTASPANFKAGS
+246 
-261 VMATHAF
+261 
-268 AENSKADPVATSQI
+268 
-282 NAKNSTTSP
+282 
-291 AAAKNLAQNPAA
+291 
-303 PSMAA
+303 
-308 DNSAKNSAANS
+308 
-319 ASIPEIFEIL
+319 L
-329 KSIAPQ
+329 KS
-335 THFKSALLNEIYA
+335 T
-348 LKFYKNALFELALS
+348 
-362 QSPSALKIALLFLIC
+362 
-377 AGDFVFYC
+377 
-385 AILHLCVFVLF
+385 
-396 MPRAGA
+396 
-402 APKIGRFSGT
+402 
-412 IFALAYVTL
+412 
-421 CLICA
+421 
-426 AQTRTARG
+426 
-434 EAERPKS
+434 
-441 AVETGVQIVLQS
+441 
-453 GERLI
+453 
-458 LSAREADALRGEL
+458 LRGEL

-568 FTLKKYGAKIDLNVT
+568 FALKKYGAKVDLNVT

-600 GALGSVLGAKLISKS
+600 GALGGVLGAKLISKS

-633 SATSGSAGLVCGPGA
+633 SATSGSVGLVCGPGA

-716 DGKQGGGLC
+716 DGK
-725 LRNLDPLRAKFSG
+725 
-738 GLWSFR
+738 
-744 AWRAAGAMHQNGRLG
+744 
-759 RQFGRYETSIDKIGG
+759 
-774 TKLVAQ
+774 
-780 QMRNKQRLERGIL
+780 

>member
-1 MTRRWICEIALR
+1 MTTTRRWICEIALR

-28 DFSDAGFCA
+28 DFSAAGFCA

-108 LFVMLAAL
+108 LFVTLAAL
-116 PAALALMRL
+116 PAGLALMRL

-147 LLLAALAVAV
+147 LLLAVLAVAT

-183 NFTPLASTASS
+183 NFTPPASTASS
-194 AEDYARNNASAAIGN
+194 AEDYARNRVSAPVGN
-209 FATDNAAKFAK
+209 LATDNA
-220 NSAANSVAIVIGNF
+220 
-234 ETDNIVKSAPDA
+234 VKYVPVT
-246 VKKPTASPANFKAGS
+246 VKKPTASAANFKVGS
-261 VMATHAF
+261 IRAAYAS
-268 AENSKADPVATSQI
+268 AENSKADPAATSQI

-291 AAAKNLAQNPAA
+291 AAAQNLAQNPAA

-308 DNSAKNSAANS
+308 DSSAEKSTTS
-319 ASIPEIFEIL
+319 PASVAEIFEIL
-329 KSIAPQ
+329 KSTAPQ
-335 THFKSALLNEIYA
+335 AHFKSALLNEIYA

-362 QSPSALKIALLFLIC
+362 QSPSALKIALLFLIS

-385 AILHLCVFVLF
+385 AILYLCAFVLF
-396 MPRAGA
+396 MPRATS

-412 IFALAYVTL
+412 IFALAYITL

-434 EAERPKS
+434 EADGARPKS

-471 NATRF
+471 NATRL

-530 YLNEKFAL
+530 YLNEKFAS

-556 AANVKNYESSLN
+556 AANVRNYENSLN

-583 QSFSLKSK
+583 QSFNLKSK

-600 GALGSVLGAKLISKS
+600 GALGGVLGAKLISKS

-685 DMMAAKEELK
+685 DMMAVKEELK

-716 DGKQGGGLC
+716 DGK
-725 LRNLDPLRAKFSG
+725 
-738 GLWSFR
+738 
-744 AWRAAGAMHQNGRLG
+744 
-759 RQFGRYETSIDKIGG
+759 
-774 TKLVAQ
+774 
-780 QMRNKQRLERGIL
+780 

>member
-1 MTRRWICEIALR
+1 MRQTGSMTTTRRWICEIALR

-28 DFSDAGFCA
+28 DLDDAGFCA

-63 ALFRSGGTLIKIFRG
+63 ALFRSGGILIKIFRG

-89 AILLSVTLA
+89 AIILSATLA
-98 LGLADLRGAE
+98 LGIADLRGAE
-108 LFVMLAAL
+108 LFVTLAAL
-116 PAALALMRL
+116 PAALVLMRL
-125 AVLKLS
+125 VVLKLS

-157 NFAINLAYLRL
+157 NFALNLAYLRL
-168 ADAADPAAHSLNSAI
+168 ADGVDTTAHFQNSAI
-183 NFTPLASTASS
+183 NFTPPARTAASMGNFA
-194 AEDYARNNASAAIGN
+194 ANDASAPVGN
-209 FATDNAAKFAK
+209 LATDNAANAAK
-220 NSAANSVAIVIGNF
+220 NSATNNVAIVVRNSGTSNA
-234 ETDNIVKSAPDA
+234 VKPAPDA
-246 VKKPTASPANFKAGS
+246 AKKPTASPANFKAGS
-261 VMATHAF
+261 VRTAQIL
-268 AENSKADPVATSQI
+268 AENSA
-282 NAKNSTTSP
+282 TSP
-291 AAAKNLAQNPAA
+291 ASVA
-303 PSMAA
+303 
-308 DNSAKNSAANS
+308 
-319 ASIPEIFEIL
+319 EIFEIL
-329 KSIAPQ
+329 KSTAPQ
-335 THFKSALLNEIYA
+335 AHFRSALLNEIYA
-348 LKFYKNALFELALS
+348 LKFYKNALFDLALS
-362 QSPSALKIALLFLIC
+362 QSPSSLKIALLFLIC
-377 AGDFVFYC
+377 AGDFLFYC
-385 AILHLCVFVLF
+385 AILHLCAFVLF
-396 MPRAGA
+396 MPRATS

-412 IFALAYVTL
+412 IFALAYITL

-426 AQTRTARG
+426 AQTRTAASR
-434 EAERPKS
+434 AEGAHPKS
-441 AVETGVQIVLQS
+441 AVETSVQIVLQS

-458 LSAREADALRGEL
+458 LSAREVDVLRGEL

-519 WHGVW
+519 WHSVW

-600 GALGSVLGAKLISKS
+600 GALGGVLGAKLISKS

-716 DGKQGGGLC
+716 DGK
-725 LRNLDPLRAKFSG
+725 
-738 GLWSFR
+738 
-744 AWRAAGAMHQNGRLG
+744 
-759 RQFGRYETSIDKIGG
+759 
-774 TKLVAQ
+774 
-780 QMRNKQRLERGIL
+780 

>member
-1 MTRRWICEIALR
+1 MRQTGSMTTTRRWICEIALR

-37 LAAFW
+37 LTAFW

-78 RLISGVFACAG
+78 RLISGVLAFAG
-89 AILLSVTLA
+89 AILLSATLA

-108 LFVMLAAL
+108 LFVTLAAL

-168 ADAADPAAHSLNSAI
+168 VDGADTTARSQNSAI
-183 NFTPLASTASS
+183 NFTPPASATASVGNF
-194 AEDYARNNASAAIGN
+194 ATNDASASVGN
-209 FATDNAAKFAK
+209 LATDNAAKSAT
-220 NSAANSVAIVIGNF
+220 NSAASNAAIIVGNS
-234 ETDNIVKSAPDA
+234 ETSNAAKPAPDTA
-246 VKKPTASPANFKAGS
+246 KKPTALPANFREGS
-261 VMATHAF
+261 VRAVYASAT
-268 AENSKADPVATSQI
+268 NYKANTAAALQI
-282 NAKNSTTSP
+282 NAKNSTASS
-291 AAAKNLAQNPAA
+291 AAVQNLAQNPAA
-303 PSMAA
+303 PSMVAGS
-308 DNSAKNSAANS
+308 SAEKSATS
-319 ASIPEIFEIL
+319 PASVVEIFEIL
-329 KSIAPQ
+329 KSTAPQ
-335 THFKSALLNEIYA
+335 AHFKSALLNEIYA

-377 AGDFVFYC
+377 AGDFLFYC
-385 AILHLCVFVLF
+385 AILHLCAFVLF
-396 MPRAGA
+396 MLRATS

-426 AQTRTARG
+426 AQTRTVAG
-434 EAERPKS
+434 EADGARPKS

-530 YLNEKFAL
+530 YLNEKFAG

-600 GALGSVLGAKLISKS
+600 GALGGVLGAKLISKS

-716 DGKQGGGLC
+716 DGK
-725 LRNLDPLRAKFSG
+725 
-738 GLWSFR
+738 
-744 AWRAAGAMHQNGRLG
+744 
-759 RQFGRYETSIDKIGG
+759 
-774 TKLVAQ
+774 
-780 QMRNKQRLERGIL
+780 

>member
-1 MTRRWICEIALR
+1 MTTTRRWICEIALR

-28 DFSDAGFCA
+28 DLDDAGFCA
-37 LAAFW
+37 LMAFW

-63 ALFRSGGTLIKIFRG
+63 ALFRSSGTLIKIFRG
-78 RLISGVFACAG
+78 RLISGVLAFAG
-89 AILLSVTLA
+89 AILLSATLA
-98 LGLADLRGAE
+98 LGLADLRGSE
-108 LFVMLAAL
+108 LFVTLAAL

-147 LLLAALAVAV
+147 LLLAVLAVAV

-168 ADAADPAAHSLNSAI
+168 ADGTDAAAHSLNSAI
-183 NFTPLASTASS
+183 NFTLPARTASF
-194 AEDYARNNASAAIGN
+194 AENSARNDASAPVGN
-209 FATDNAAKFAK
+209 FATDNFAK
-220 NSAANSVAIVIGNF
+220 NSAANNAAMVIVNSEADNAIKF
-234 ETDNIVKSAPDA
+234 ASDA
-246 VKKPTASPANFKAGS
+246 VKKHAASAANFKAGS
-261 VMATHAF
+261 VRVVHAS
-268 AENSKADPVATSQI
+268 AENYKAVPVATSQI
-282 NAKNSTTSP
+282 NAKNSTASP
-291 AAAKNLAQNPAA
+291 AAAQNLTQTPVTPNV
-303 PSMAA
+303 SA
-308 DNSAKNSAANS
+308 DNSAEKSATS
-319 ASIPEIFEIL
+319 PASVAEIFEIL
-329 KSIAPQ
+329 KSTVPQ
-335 THFKSALLNEIYA
+335 AHFKSALLNEIYA

-362 QSPSALKIALLFLIC
+362 QSPNALKIALLFLIC
-377 AGDFVFYC
+377 AGDFLFYC
-385 AILHLCVFVLF
+385 AILHLCAFVLF
-396 MPRAGA
+396 MPRATS

-426 AQTRTARG
+426 AQTRTAAG
-434 EAERPKS
+434 EADGAHPKS
-441 AVETGVQIVLQS
+441 AVETSVQIVLQS

-530 YLNEKFAL
+530 YLNEKFAG

-568 FTLKKYGAKIDLNVT
+568 STLKKYGAKVDLNVT

-600 GALGSVLGAKLISKS
+600 GALGGVLGAKLISKS

-626 TLTKAGA
+626 TITKAGA

-685 DMMAAKEELK
+685 DMMVAKEELK

-716 DGKQGGGLC
+716 DGK
-725 LRNLDPLRAKFSG
+725 
-738 GLWSFR
+738 
-744 AWRAAGAMHQNGRLG
+744 
-759 RQFGRYETSIDKIGG
+759 
-774 TKLVAQ
+774 
-780 QMRNKQRLERGIL
+780 

>member
-1 MTRRWICEIALR
+1 MTTTRRWICEIALR

-28 DFSDAGFCA
+28 DLDDAGFCV

-89 AILLSVTLA
+89 AILLSATLA
-98 LGLADLRGAE
+98 LGIADLRGAE
-108 LFVMLAAL
+108 LFVTLTAL

-147 LLLAALAVAV
+147 LLLAVLAVAV

-168 ADAADPAAHSLNSAI
+168 ADAAYAAAHSLNSAI
-183 NFTPLASTASS
+183 NFTPPARTVSS
-194 AEDYARNNASAAIGN
+194 AEDFARNDASAPVGN
-209 FATDNAAKFAK
+209 FATDNAAKSAK
-220 NSAANSVAIVIGNF
+220 NSASNHVAIVVVNS
-234 ETDNIVKSAPDA
+234 ETDNAVKPAPDA
-246 VKKPTASPANFKAGS
+246 AKNLTASPANFKAGS
-261 VMATHAF
+261 VRAVHAS
-268 AENSKADPVATSQI
+268 AANYKANTAAAPQTF
-282 NAKNSTTSP
+282 AKNSTTSP
-291 AAAKNLAQNPAA
+291 AAAQNLNLTQIPAA

-308 DNSAKNSAANS
+308 DSSAKNSATNS
-319 ASIPEIFEIL
+319 ASVAEIFEIL
-329 KSIAPQ
+329 KSTAPQ
-335 THFKSALLNEIYA
+335 AHFKSALLNEICA

-377 AGDFVFYC
+377 AGDFLFYC
-385 AILHLCVFVLF
+385 AILHLCAFVLF
-396 MPRAGA
+396 MPRATS

-441 AVETGVQIVLQS
+441 AVETSVQIVLQS

-583 QSFSLKSK
+583 QSFNLKSK

-600 GALGSVLGAKLISKS
+600 GALGGVLGAKLISKS

-716 DGKQGGGLC
+716 DGK
-725 LRNLDPLRAKFSG
+725 
-738 GLWSFR
+738 
-744 AWRAAGAMHQNGRLG
+744 
-759 RQFGRYETSIDKIGG
+759 
-774 TKLVAQ
+774 
-780 QMRNKQRLERGIL
+780 

>member
-1 MTRRWICEIALR
+1 MTTTRRWICEIALR

-28 DFSDAGFCA
+28 DLDDASFCA

-51 SFFYEAKQRANA
+51 SFFYEARQRANA

-78 RLISGVFACAG
+78 RLISGVLAFAG
-89 AILLSVTLA
+89 AILLSATLA
-98 LGLADLRGAE
+98 LGLADLRGAA
-108 LFVMLAAL
+108 LFVTLAAL
-116 PAALALMRL
+116 PAGLALMRL

-147 LLLAALAVAV
+147 LLLAMLAVAV

-168 ADAADPAAHSLNSAI
+168 ADAAYAAAHSLNSAI
-183 NFTPLASTASS
+183 NFTPLARTASS
-194 AEDYARNNASAAIGN
+194 AEDFVRNNASAPVGNLAADNTSKSAKN
-209 FATDNAAKFAK
+209 FAVNNAAIVVG
-220 NSAANSVAIVIGNF
+220 NS
-234 ETDNIVKSAPDA
+234 ETDNTVKYVPNAA
-246 VKKPTASPANFKAGS
+246 KKPTASTANFKAGS
-261 VMATHAF
+261 VRAVYAS
-268 AENSKADPVATSQI
+268 AENSKANTAAAPQI
-282 NAKNSTTSP
+282 NAKNFTTSP
-291 AAAKNLAQNPAA
+291 AAAQNLTQNPAA

-308 DNSAKNSAANS
+308 DSPAEKSATSP
-319 ASIPEIFEIL
+319 ASVAEIFEIL
-329 KSIAPQ
+329 KSTAPQ
-335 THFKSALLNEIYA
+335 VHFKSALLNEIYA

-377 AGDFVFYC
+377 AGDFLFYC
-385 AILHLCVFVLF
+385 AILHLCAFVLF
-396 MPRAGA
+396 MPRA
-402 APKIGRFSGT
+402 APKIGHFSGT

-426 AQTRTARG
+426 AQTRTVRD
-434 EAERPKS
+434 EAEHPKS
-441 AVETGVQIVLQS
+441 AVETSVQIVLQS

-600 GALGSVLGAKLISKS
+600 GVLGGVLGAKLISKS

-626 TLTKAGA
+626 TLTKVGA

-695 RALAEDFNATI
+695 RALAQDFNATI

-716 DGKQGGGLC
+716 DGK
-725 LRNLDPLRAKFSG
+725 
-738 GLWSFR
+738 
-744 AWRAAGAMHQNGRLG
+744 
-759 RQFGRYETSIDKIGG
+759 
-774 TKLVAQ
+774 
-780 QMRNKQRLERGIL
+780 

>member
-1 MTRRWICEIALR
+1 MTTTRRWICEIALR
-13 LALIVSVFCFALYAQ
+13 LALIVSVFCFALYAR
-28 DFSDAGFCA
+28 DFSGAGFCA

-42 AYALFRVLF
+42 ACALFRVLF

-78 RLISGVFACAG
+78 RLISGVLACAG
-89 AILLSVTLA
+89 AIILSATLA

-108 LFVMLAAL
+108 LFVTLAAL

-147 LLLAALAVAV
+147 LLLAVLAVAV
-157 NFAINLAYLRL
+157 NFVINLAYLRL
-168 ADAADPAAHSLNSAI
+168 ADAADPTAHSLNSAI
-183 NFTPLASTASS
+183 NFTLPVRTASS
-194 AEDYARNNASAAIGN
+194 AEDYARNRVSTPVGN
-209 FATDNAAKFAK
+209 FATDNSAKSAK
-220 NSAANSVAIVIGNF
+220 NFAINNAAIIVGNF
-234 ETDNIVKSAPDA
+234 ETDNTVKYVPDA
-246 VKKPTASPANFKAGS
+246 VKKPTASVANFKAGS
-261 VMATHAF
+261 VRAVHAS
-268 AENSKADPVATSQI
+268 AENSKANTAAAPQI

-291 AAAKNLAQNPAA
+291 AAAKNLVQNPAA

-308 DNSAKNSAANS
+308 DSSAEKSATS
-319 ASIPEIFEIL
+319 PASVAEIFEIL
-329 KSIAPQ
+329 KSTAPQ
-335 THFKSALLNEIYA
+335 AHFKSALLNEIYA

-377 AGDFVFYC
+377 ASDFVFYC
-385 AILHLCVFVLF
+385 AILHICAFVLF
-396 MPRAGA
+396 MPRAEA

-426 AQTRTARG
+426 AQTRTARD

-476 AAEANAASALN
+476 AAEVNAASALN

-530 YLNEKFAL
+530 YLNEKFAS

-568 FTLKKYGAKIDLNVT
+568 FTLKKYGAKVDLNVT

-600 GALGSVLGAKLISKS
+600 GALGGVLGAKLISKS

-695 RALAEDFNATI
+695 RALAQDFNATI

-716 DGKQGGGLC
+716 DGK
-725 LRNLDPLRAKFSG
+725 
-738 GLWSFR
+738 
-744 AWRAAGAMHQNGRLG
+744 
-759 RQFGRYETSIDKIGG
+759 
-774 TKLVAQ
+774 
-780 QMRNKQRLERGIL
+780 

>member
-1 MTRRWICEIALR
+1 MTTRRWICEIALR

-28 DFSDAGFCA
+28 DLDDAGFCA

-63 ALFRSGGTLIKIFRG
+63 ALFRSGGILIKIFRG
-78 RLISGVFACAG
+78 RLISGVLAFAG

-108 LFVMLAAL
+108 LFVTLAAL

-168 ADAADPAAHSLNSAI
+168 ADGADAAAHSLNSAI
-183 NFTPLASTASS
+183 NFTPPARTAASMGNFTTN
-194 AEDYARNNASAAIGN
+194 DASAPVGN
-209 FATDNAAKFAK
+209 FATDNAAK
-220 NSAANSVAIVIGNF
+220 NSAASNAAIIVGNS
-234 ETDNIVKSAPDA
+234 ETDNA
-246 VKKPTASPANFKAGS
+246 VKPAPNAAKNLTASPANFKASS
-261 VMATHAF
+261 VGAVYAS
-268 AENSKADPVATSQI
+268 AENYKAVPVATSQI
-282 NAKNSTTSP
+282 NAKNSTASP
-291 AAAKNLAQNPAA
+291 AAAQNLTQTPVTPNV
-303 PSMAA
+303 SA
-308 DNSAKNSAANS
+308 DNSAEKSATS
-319 ASIPEIFEIL
+319 PASVAEIFEIL
-329 KSIAPQ
+329 KSTVPQ
-335 THFKSALLNEIYA
+335 AHFKSALLNEIYA
-348 LKFYKNALFELALS
+348 LKFYKNALFDLALS

-377 AGDFVFYC
+377 AGDFLFYC
-385 AILHLCVFVLF
+385 AILHLCAFVLF
-396 MPRAGA
+396 MPRATSV
-402 APKIGRFSGT
+402 PKIGRFSGT

-426 AQTRTARG
+426 AQTRTAAG
-434 EAERPKS
+434 EADGARPKS
-441 AVETGVQIVLQS
+441 AVETSVQIVLQS

-458 LSAREADALRGEL
+458 LSAREADVLRGEL

-530 YLNEKFAL
+530 YLNEKFAG

-600 GALGSVLGAKLISKS
+600 GALGGVLGAKLLSKS

-716 DGKQGGGLC
+716 DGK
-725 LRNLDPLRAKFSG
+725 
-738 GLWSFR
+738 
-744 AWRAAGAMHQNGRLG
+744 
-759 RQFGRYETSIDKIGG
+759 
-774 TKLVAQ
+774 
-780 QMRNKQRLERGIL
+780 

>member
-1 MTRRWICEIALR
+1 MTTTRRWICEIALR

-63 ALFRSGGTLIKIFRG
+63 ALFRSSGTLIKIFRG
-78 RLISGVFACAG
+78 RLISGVLAFAG
-89 AILLSVTLA
+89 AVLLSVTLA

-108 LFVMLAAL
+108 LFVTLAAL

-183 NFTPLASTASS
+183 NFTPPSRTAAS
-194 AEDYARNNASAAIGN
+194 AEDFARNNASAPVRN
-209 FATDNAAKFAK
+209 FATDNAVKSAK
-220 NSAANSVAIVIGNF
+220 NSAANNAAMVIGNS
-234 ETDNIVKSAPDA
+234 ETDNAIKPAPAIVKN
-246 VKKPTASPANFKAGS
+246 PTASAANFKAGS
-261 VMATHAF
+261 VRAVHAS
-268 AENSKADPVATSQI
+268 AENSKANTAAAPQI
-282 NAKNSTTSP
+282 NAKNSTASS
-291 AAAKNLAQNPAA
+291 AAAQNLNLAPTPATPNA
-303 PSMAA
+303 SA
-308 DNSAKNSAANS
+308 DNSAEKSATSS

-329 KSIAPQ
+329 KSTAPQ
-335 THFKSALLNEIYA
+335 AHFKSALLNEIYA
-348 LKFYKNALFELALS
+348 LKFYKNALFDLALS

-377 AGDFVFYC
+377 AGDFLFYC
-385 AILHLCVFVLF
+385 AILHLCAFVLF
-396 MPRAGA
+396 MPRATSV
-402 APKIGRFSGT
+402 PKIGRFSGT

-426 AQTRTARG
+426 AQTRTAG
-434 EAERPKS
+434 SGAEGAHPKS
-441 AVETGVQIVLQS
+441 AVETSVQIVLQS

-458 LSAREADALRGEL
+458 LSVREADALRGEL

-530 YLNEKFAL
+530 YLNEKFAG

-556 AANVKNYESSLN
+556 AANVKDYESSLN

-600 GALGSVLGAKLISKS
+600 GALGGVLGAKLISKS

-695 RALAEDFNATI
+695 RALAQDFNATI

-716 DGKQGGGLC
+716 DGK
-725 LRNLDPLRAKFSG
+725 
-738 GLWSFR
+738 
-744 AWRAAGAMHQNGRLG
+744 
-759 RQFGRYETSIDKIGG
+759 
-774 TKLVAQ
+774 
-780 QMRNKQRLERGIL
+780 

>member
-1 MTRRWICEIALR
+1 MTTTRRWICEIALR
-13 LALIVSVFCFALYAQ
+13 IALIVSVFCFALYAQ

-78 RLISGVFACAG
+78 RLISGILACAG
-89 AILLSVTLA
+89 AIFLSATLS
-98 LGLADLRGAE
+98 LGLADLRGAA
-108 LFVMLAAL
+108 LFVTLAAL
-116 PAALALMRL
+116 PAGLALMRL

-168 ADAADPAAHSLNSAI
+168 ADGADTTTHFQNSAI
-183 NFTPLASTASS
+183 NFTSS
-194 AEDYARNNASAAIGN
+194 ARTAAFAENFATNDASAPVGN
-209 FATDNAAKFAK
+209 FATDNAVKSAK
-220 NSAANSVAIVIGNF
+220 NSAANNSVIVVRNS
-234 ETDNIVKSAPDA
+234 EADNTVKSAPDA
-246 VKKPTASPANFKAGS
+246 AKNLTASAANFKAGS
-261 VMATHAF
+261 VRAAQVS
-268 AENSKADPVATSQI
+268 AENYKANTAAALQI
-282 NAKNSTTSP
+282 NVKNSTASS
-291 AAAKNLAQNPAA
+291 AAAQNLTQNSAA

-308 DNSAKNSAANS
+308 DNSAANS

-329 KSIAPQ
+329 KSTAPQ
-335 THFKSALLNEIYA
+335 AHFRSALLNEIYA
-348 LKFYKNALFELALS
+348 LKFYKNALFDLALS

-377 AGDFVFYC
+377 AGDFLFYC
-385 AILHLCVFVLF
+385 AILHLCAFVLF
-396 MPRAGA
+396 MPRAAA

-434 EAERPKS
+434 EAEGARPKS

-458 LSAREADALRGEL
+458 LSAREADVLRGEL

-530 YLNEKFAL
+530 YLNEKFAG

-556 AANVKNYESSLN
+556 AVNVKNYESSLN

-600 GALGSVLGAKLISKS
+600 GALGGVLGAKLISKS

-716 DGKQGGGLC
+716 DGK
-725 LRNLDPLRAKFSG
+725 
-738 GLWSFR
+738 
-744 AWRAAGAMHQNGRLG
+744 
-759 RQFGRYETSIDKIGG
+759 
-774 TKLVAQ
+774 
-780 QMRNKQRLERGIL
+780 

>member
-1 MTRRWICEIALR
+1 MTTTRRWICEIALR

-28 DFSDAGFCA
+28 DLDDADFCA

-78 RLISGVFACAG
+78 RLISGILAFAG
-89 AILLSVTLA
+89 AILLSATLA
-98 LGLADLRGAE
+98 LGIADLRGAE
-108 LFVMLAAL
+108 LFVTLAAL

-157 NFAINLAYLRL
+157 NFAINLAYLRF
-168 ADAADPAAHSLNSAI
+168 ANAADPAAHSLNSAI
-183 NFTPLASTASS
+183 NFIPPSRTAASMGNFATN
-194 AEDYARNNASAAIGN
+194 DASAPVGN
-209 FATDNAAKFAK
+209 FATDNAAKNSATNNAAIIVRNSGMINAVKPVPDAAK
-220 NSAANSVAIVIGNF
+220 NL
-234 ETDNIVKSAPDA
+234 
-246 VKKPTASPANFKAGS
+246 TASPENFKAGS
-261 VMATHAF
+261 VRAVYAS
-268 AENSKADPVATSQI
+268 AANYKANTAAMPQTF
-282 NAKNSTTSP
+282 AKNSTTSP
-291 AAAKNLAQNPAA
+291 AAAQNLAQNPAA
-303 PSMAA
+303 PSMVA
-308 DNSAKNSAANS
+308 DSSAEKSATS
-319 ASIPEIFEIL
+319 PASVAEIFEIL
-329 KSIAPQ
+329 KSTAPQ
-335 THFKSALLNEIYA
+335 AHFRSALLNEIYA
-348 LKFYKNALFELALS
+348 LKFYKNALFDLALS

-377 AGDFVFYC
+377 AGDFLFYC
-385 AILHLCVFVLF
+385 AILHLCAFVLF
-396 MPRAGA
+396 MPRA
-402 APKIGRFSGT
+402 APKIGGFSGT

-434 EAERPKS
+434 EAEGAHPKS
-441 AVETGVQIVLQS
+441 AVETSVQIVLQS

-556 AANVKNYESSLN
+556 AANVKNYENSLN

-600 GALGSVLGAKLISKS
+600 GALGGVLGAKLISKS

-695 RALAEDFNATI
+695 RALTEDFNATI

-716 DGKQGGGLC
+716 DGK
-725 LRNLDPLRAKFSG
+725 
-738 GLWSFR
+738 
-744 AWRAAGAMHQNGRLG
+744 
-759 RQFGRYETSIDKIGG
+759 
-774 TKLVAQ
+774 
-780 QMRNKQRLERGIL
+780 

>member
-1 MTRRWICEIALR
+1 MTMTRRWICEIALR

-28 DFSDAGFCA
+28 DFSDTGFCM

-63 ALFRSGGTLIKIFRG
+63 ALFRSGGTLIKIFKG
-78 RLISGVFACAG
+78 RLISGVLAFAG
-89 AILLSVTLA
+89 AILLSATLA

-108 LFVMLAAL
+108 LFVTLAAL

-157 NFAINLAYLRL
+157 NFALNLAYLRL
-168 ADAADPAAHSLNSAI
+168 ADGADAAAHSLNSAI
-183 NFTPLASTASS
+183 NFTPPARTAASMGNFAINN
-194 AEDYARNNASAAIGN
+194 AFAPVGNFARNNVAKSATN
-209 FATDNAAKFAK
+209 STVNNATIVVRNSETSNAVKPVADAAK
-220 NSAANSVAIVIGNF
+220 NL
-234 ETDNIVKSAPDA
+234 
-246 VKKPTASPANFKAGS
+246 TASPANFKAGF
-261 VMATHAF
+261 VRAVHAS
-268 AENSKADPVATSQI
+268 AANYKANTAAAPQTF
-282 NAKNSTTSP
+282 AKNSTTSP
-291 AAAKNLAQNPAA
+291 AAAQNLNLAPTPAT
-303 PSMAA
+303 PSIAA
-308 DNSAKNSAANS
+308 DGSAKNSAPS
-319 ASIPEIFEIL
+319 PASIAEIFEIL
-329 KSIAPQ
+329 KSTAPQ

-348 LKFYKNALFELALS
+348 LKFYKNALFDLALS
-362 QSPSALKIALLFLIC
+362 QSPSALKIVLLFLIC
-377 AGDFVFYC
+377 AGDFLFYC
-385 AILHLCVFVLF
+385 AILHLCAFVLF
-396 MPRAGA
+396 TPRAAA

-426 AQTRTARG
+426 AQTRTAG
-434 EAERPKS
+434 SGTEGAHPKS
-441 AVETGVQIVLQS
+441 AVETSVQIVLQS

-458 LSAREADALRGEL
+458 LSAREANALRGEL

-530 YLNEKFAL
+530 YLNEKFAG

-556 AANVKNYESSLN
+556 AANVKDYESSLN
-568 FTLKKYGAKIDLNVT
+568 FTLKKYGAKVDLNVT

-600 GALGSVLGAKLISKS
+600 GALGGVLGAKLISKS

-626 TLTKAGA
+626 TITKAGA

-685 DMMAAKEELK
+685 DIMAAKEELK
-695 RALAEDFNATI
+695 RALAEDFSATI

-716 DGKQGGGLC
+716 DGK
-725 LRNLDPLRAKFSG
+725 
-738 GLWSFR
+738 
-744 AWRAAGAMHQNGRLG
+744 
-759 RQFGRYETSIDKIGG
+759 
-774 TKLVAQ
+774 
-780 QMRNKQRLERGIL
+780 